1 MRMNINQVSYQ
12 MDLMKNSD
20 WEQVKKI
27 YLDGIKTGLA
37 TFQNT
42 APEWDEWDQNHVKAC
57 RIVARSGGAILG
69 WAALSPTSSRCCY
82 KGIGEVSIYMSN
94 TCKRQGIGTAL
105 LKHLIRESENNGFWT
120 LQSAITRENKASL
133 ALHKKCGFREI
144 GFREKIAQMPDGTW
158 HDVVLVERRS
168 HVVGK

>member
-1 MRMNINQVSYQ
+1 MDINQVSFQ

-27 YLDGIKTGLA
+27 YLDGIKTRLA
-37 TFQNT
+37 TFQNA
-42 APEWDEWDQNHVKAC
+42 APEWAEWDQTHVKAC
-57 RIVARSGGAILG
+57 RIVARSEDAILG

-94 TCKRQGIGTAL
+94 TCKGQGIGTAL
-105 LKHLIRESENNGFWT
+105 LKHLIRESEDHGFWT

-133 ALHKKCGFREI
+133 ALHAKCGFREI

-168 HVVGK
+168 RVIGK

>member
-1 MRMNINQVSYQ
+1 MDINQVGYQ

-37 TFQNT
+37 TFQNA
-42 APEWDEWDQNHVKAC
+42 APEWAEWDQNHVKAC
-57 RIVARSGGAILG
+57 RIVARSEDALLG

-82 KGIGEVSIYMSN
+82 KGIGEVSIYISHV
-94 TCKRQGIGTAL
+94 CKGQGIGTAL
-105 LKHLIRESENNGFWT
+105 LNHLIRESEGYGFWT

-168 HVVGK
+168 RVIGK